1 MKVTVLGS
9 GSSGGV
15 PLIGNYWGECDPN
28 NKKNTRMRVSVS
40 VELKNGKTIII
51 DTSPDLRVQA
61 LNNKMKNIDAV
72 LWTHAHADHA
82 NGIDDLRQFLWTK
95 KEELP
100 VYGSLDTINSLK
112 KRFDYVFSKKNN
124 YFQPPLDVNILNQGK
139 FNLCGENA
147 YAFNQIHGK
156 DITFGYRI
164 DKFAYSTDV
173 KKFPS
178 ESEQYLYDLD
188 LWIVDCVRFEPHY
201 SHSHYEQTI
210 SWINKYKPKKA
221 ILTHLGAWLD
231 YDKLLKLCPKNVFP
245 AYDGLII
252 NLT

>member
-1 MKVTVLGS
+1 
-9 GSSGGV
+9 
-15 PLIGNYWGECDPN
+15 
-28 NKKNTRMRVSVS
+28 
-40 VELKNGKTIII
+40 
-51 DTSPDLRVQA
+51 VQS
-61 LNNKMKNIDAV
+61 LNNNIKTIDAV

-112 KRFDYVFSKKNN
+112 HRFDYVFSKTNN
-124 YFQPPLDVNILNQGK
+124 YFQPPLNVNIIEEGK
-139 FNLCGENA
+139 FNVCGHDA
-147 YAFNQIHGK
+147 IAFNQVHGK
-156 DITFGYRI
+156 EITFGYRFGN
-164 DKFAYSTDV
+164 FAYSTDV
-173 KKFPS
+173 KEFPK
-178 ESEQYLYDLD
+178 ESQKYLYGLD

-201 SHSHYEQTI
+201 SHSHFEQTI

-231 YDKLLKLCPKNVFP
+231 YDKLLKLCPDNVFP
-245 AYDGLII
+245 AYDGLSI